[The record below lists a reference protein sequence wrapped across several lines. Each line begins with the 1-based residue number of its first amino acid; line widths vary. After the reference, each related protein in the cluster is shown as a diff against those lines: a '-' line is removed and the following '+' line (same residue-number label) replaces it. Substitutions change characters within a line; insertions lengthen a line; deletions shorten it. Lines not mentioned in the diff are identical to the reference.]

1 MKSIIVMLTVIGV
14 IGLIIGY
21 INQIKT
27 CPPPRVEY
35 RYIPR
40 SFEDDQNDPV
50 KITQLF
56 KNMFEQ
62 PTPWLMGTRLGYI
75 KPNIFK
81 INRFNISQ

>member
-1 MKSIIVMLTVIGV
+1 MKAFIVLLSFIGIVSI
-14 IGLIIGY
+14 IIGY

-27 CPPPRVEY
+27 CPPPRTEY

-40 SFEDDQNDPV
+40 SFEDEQNDPV
-50 KITQLF
+50 KVTKLF
-56 KNMFEQ
+56 RDMFET
-62 PTPWLMGTRLGYI
+62 PTPWLAGYRMGYI

>member
-1 MKSIIVMLTVIGV
+1 MKSIIILSAFVGIVAI
-14 IGLIIGY
+14 IIGY
-21 INQIKT
+21 INQLQT

-40 SFEDDQNDPV
+40 SFEDEQNDPV
-50 KITQLF
+50 KVTKLF
-56 KNMFEQ
+56 RNMFEE
-62 PTPWLMGTRLGYI
+62 PSVWMAGTRMGYI

>member
-1 MKSIIVMLTVIGV
+1 MKSLIVLLSFVGIV
-14 IGLIIGY
+14 AIIIGY

-27 CPPPRVEY
+27 CPPSKVEY

-40 SFEDDQNDPV
+40 TFEDEQNDPV
-50 KITQLF
+50 KVTKLF
-56 KNMFEQ
+56 RDMFEEPSVWVAGFRQ
-62 PTPWLMGTRLGYI
+62 GYI